1 MCGEI
6 DVKNYFP
13 DLPPRNTFVNVAFG
27 DFAGKVRVWQ
37 KGAHGYARFYQ
48 QNVFESCLKISARLR
63 AEILQI
69 RVKTG
74 HFGVKTG
81 ITISSS

>member
-1 MCGEI
+1 MCVGRLTLKI
-6 DVKNYFP
+6 IFLIYPLGTSLSAIF
-13 DLPPRNTFVNVAFG
+13 RGRFG
-27 DFAGKVRVWQ
+27 FGK
-37 KGAHGYARFYQ
+37 KGHMVMPRFYQ